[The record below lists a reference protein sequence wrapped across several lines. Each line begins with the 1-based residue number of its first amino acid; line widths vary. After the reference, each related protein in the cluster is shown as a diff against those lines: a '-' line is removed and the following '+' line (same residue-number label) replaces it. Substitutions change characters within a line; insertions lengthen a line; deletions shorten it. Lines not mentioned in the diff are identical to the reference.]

1 MPKRTV
7 REAAGRTLQRLLR
20 RVLAGADAA
29 IAGGDRAKLHAMRIA
44 VKRLRYNTEFFR
56 ALLGAQGESA
66 TDILSRLQEHLGTI
80 ADADAFELVYE
91 ELLGCLDGDDPRA
104 FGLESRRQ
112 ATRTERERALE
123 ALRSLWKDPEQRYR
137 ERLAASISAAVGS
150 LSPKPE

>member
-1 MPKRTV
+1 MLSSGFCAACSPART
-7 REAAGRTLQRLLR
+7 RPSS
-20 RVLAGADAA
+20 AA
-29 IAGGDRAKLHAMRIA
+29 IAP
-44 VKRLRYNTEFFR
+44 
-56 ALLGAQGESA
+56 SCA

-91 ELLGCLDGDDPRA
+91 ELLDCLDGDDPRA